1 MWCRKTIVLAFAT
14 GFSLRLLAE
23 PESNDERAETAQPVK
38 TALNATVQDGEKV
51 GSVATQHVVMSMGG
65 RRLMLTAPLGFRAN
79 TTNPDKITFANQDFS
94 CVLSFRVVSP
104 GSAAASALNTDLCR
118 GWLASRLV
126 DLSIQEE
133 FSLTV
138 PSGSGPA
145 FDLKC
150 KVDGVVRISRVAFI
164 ASPVGVLEF
173 NSLSSPEEAEAA
185 KLNLRFL
192 SRGFRIGDAN
202 GQFEILPSQS
212 ES

>member
-1 MWCRKTIVLAFAT
+1 
-14 GFSLRLLAE
+14 
-23 PESNDERAETAQPVK
+23 
-38 TALNATVQDGEKV
+38 
-51 GSVATQHVVMSMGG
+51 
-65 RRLMLTAPLGFRAN
+65 MLHPKGFRAN
-79 TTNPDKITFANQDFS
+79 TSNPDKISFTNQDFS

-104 GSAAASALNTDLCR
+104 GSAAVSAPNNDLCR
-118 GWLASRLV
+118 GWRAARLV
-126 DLSIQEE
+126 DLRACLKTPERGCVVDQPQQALNFQGLELSAPCCGWSTTQPRSFFRQALSIQEE

-150 KVDGVVRISRVAFI
+150 KVDGVVRSPRMAFI
-164 ASPVGVLEF
+164 ASSVGVLEF

-185 KLNLRFL
+185 KLNFRVL
-192 SRGFRIGDAN
+192 SRGFRISDTN